1 MKNSYLYNKKLLE
14 YCPNFD
20 KIINADFYEDDQIT
34 KKIIK
39 IYEDF
44 IFSVD
49 LKDEAKVKKMTNLDM
64 LVAKYLDDY
73 NFRIE
78 LQKSLAEI
86 KVSSKI
92 KDIVDYIV
100 TTLISIFEAYKE
112 GYTRKIYIPRWI

>member
-49 LKDEAKVKKMTNLDM
+49 LKDEAKVKKMANLDM

>member
-49 LKDEAKVKKMTNLDM
+49 LKDEAKVKKMANLDI

>member
-49 LKDEAKVKKMTNLDM
+49 LNKPW
-64 LVAKYLDDY
+64 
-73 NFRIE
+73 R
-78 LQKSLAEI
+78 EI
-86 KVSSKI
+86 HNR
-92 KDIVDYIV
+92 
-100 TTLISIFEAYKE
+100 LLEISNICLL
-112 GYTRKIYIPRWI
+112 

>member
-49 LKDEAKVKKMTNLDM
+49 LKDEAKVKKMANLDM

-73 NFRIE
+73 NFRKE